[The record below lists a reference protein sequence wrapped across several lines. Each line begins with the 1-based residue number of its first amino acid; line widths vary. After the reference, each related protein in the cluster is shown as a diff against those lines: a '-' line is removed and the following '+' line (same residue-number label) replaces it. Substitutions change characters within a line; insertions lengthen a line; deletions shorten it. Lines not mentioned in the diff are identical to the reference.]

1 MSIIFQI
8 AAYVILIVGVF
19 AVINKFYPN
28 FKDWITNGKVN
39 YLWLVLITIGIFI
52 FLTYPYFFNLWA
64 VYFWHVPESELTD
77 FTKLGPLGDIY
88 GSLNTLFTSATLAIV
103 IYSTILQ
110 RQANEDTRKAMYKEL
125 IQAKS
130 LSSLQLK
137 QAKQASAEQL
147 NLVKETHNAQIKE
160 SQYTFFTNQFYS
172 LLNLKENKFHKLK
185 IKLKAGHFEQDQ
197 IFIKLQIQFNRIL
210 EGVENEEITSDYL
223 RQEFVEYIEAVDGS
237 ASDIVLSYFLIYG
250 NLIKLIKSSSLS
262 HDEKQFYFEILG
274 NSMRLQEQVVFFWV
288 SSFAMRFNYQLDYTY
303 IFNQFYNDKYL
314 IVAKKFHRKSAFPM
328 NWHSKIDEFNL

>member
-1 MSIIFQI
+1 MSIIYQI
-8 AAYVILIVGVF
+8 VAWVILIVGVF
-19 AVINKFYPN
+19 ALINKFYSN
-28 FKDWITNGKVN
+28 FKDWITNGNVS
-39 YLWLVLITIGIFI
+39 YLWLILITIGIFI

-125 IQAKS
+125 VQAKR

-147 NLVKETHNAQIKE
+147 KLVKETHNAQIRE

-185 IKLKAGHFEQDQ
+185 ININGKNYEQEQ
-197 IFIKLQIQFNRIL
+197 IFIKLSNDFNEML
-210 EGVENEEITSDYL
+210 MDVENNEIS
-223 RQEFVEYIEAVDGS
+223 EEYINKKFMEYSDESDGS
-237 ASDIVLSYFLIYG
+237 TSDIVLSYFLIYV
-250 NLIKLIKSSSLS
+250 NLIKLIKKSELN
-262 HDEKQFYFEILG
+262 DKEKEFYFETLG
-274 NSMRLQEQVVFFWV
+274 YSMRLQEQIVFFWV
-288 SSFAMRFNYQLDYTY
+288 SSFVMRFNFYLENTQ
-303 IFNQFYNDKYL
+303 IFNQFYSDEYL
-314 IVAKKFHRKSAFPM
+314 VIAKKFHTKSAFPII
-328 NWHSKIDEFNL
+328 WHEKIDEFK

>member
-1 MSIIFQI
+1 MSIIYQI
-8 AAYVILIVGVF
+8 VAWVILIVGVF
-19 AVINKFYPN
+19 ALINKFYSN
-28 FKDWITNGKVN
+28 FKDWITNGNVS

-125 IQAKS
+125 VQAKR

-147 NLVKETHNAQIKE
+147 KLVKETHNAQIRE

-185 IKLKAGHFEQDQ
+185 ININGKNYEQEQ
-197 IFIKLQIQFNRIL
+197 IFIKLSNDFNEML
-210 EGVENEEITSDYL
+210 MDVENNEIS
-223 RQEFVEYIEAVDGS
+223 EEYINKKFMEYSDESDGS
-237 ASDIVLSYFLIYG
+237 TSDIVLSYFLIYV
-250 NLIKLIKSSSLS
+250 NLIKLIKKSELN
-262 HDEKQFYFEILG
+262 DKEKEFYFETLG
-274 NSMRLQEQVVFFWV
+274 YSMRLQEQIVFFWV
-288 SSFAMRFNYQLDYTY
+288 SSFVMRFNFYLENTQ
-303 IFNQFYNDKYL
+303 IFNQFYSDEYL
-314 IVAKKFHRKSAFPM
+314 VIAKKFHTKSAFPII
-328 NWHSKIDEFNL
+328 WHEKIDEFK